1 MNVDLLLLVPLVLA
15 ELAILVVA
23 LLVLWVLAVGTF
35 RRRAARRE
43 SRAEAFAVAL
53 DARRER
59 AAARSTL
66 ADSHD
71 PLDRLQAEYEGGA
84 WAVMGIQ
91 FCDLEATSTPHAW
104 RADGARRCISCKHIT
119 TVGGPGE

>member
-1 MNVDLLLLVPLVLA
+1 MNPGPLVLVPMIA
-15 ELAILVVA
+15 VELGILAIVFGMFWMLTA
-23 LLVLWVLAVGTF
+23 SEL

-43 SRAEAFAVAL
+43 SRVEAFAAAL

-59 AAARSTL
+59 AQPAPAL
-66 ADSHD
+66 ADSND

-84 WAVMGIQ
+84 WAVVGVE

-119 TVGGPGE
+119 MVGGPGE